1 MDPKKRYCPFCGS
14 KTNDHT
20 CEICGR
26 NTRPMDMLAHEKEL
40 DLVKD
45 DICMDQHEEKTRRST
60 SSKRPAL
67 HMHEGEH
74 PYYEEVKKKEPF
86 QLNPENIKKGFTL
99 IVVAFIIIVSI
110 VTSLFDNFN
119 EEEPE
124 SYIYFQ
130 DYATYHDEAPE
141 NLKCEV
147 KREGA
152 EDVMVVNNDSDEFL
166 TYELRNEKEE
176 MIRYI
181 SYMQPH
187 STRKASA
194 YNEKINQCKIVYDY
208 SYSLDYHKPDVEYHI
223 EETDDEII
231 YQLDQSV
238 SEEALHDILQYTLA
252 GYAQGN
258 YSGQMISIEIAQTQA
273 YRVSLDME
281 EHHIYVYLEAL
292 DDYPEMD
299 DFDFEMTTY

>member
-1 MDPKKRYCPFCGS
+1 M
-14 KTNDHT
+14 
-20 CEICGR
+20 
-26 NTRPMDMLAHEKEL
+26 
-40 DLVKD
+40 
-45 DICMDQHEEKTRRST
+45 
-60 SSKRPAL
+60 
-67 HMHEGEH
+67 
-74 PYYEEVKKKEPF
+74 
-86 QLNPENIKKGFTL
+86 
-99 IVVAFIIIVSI
+99 
-110 VTSLFDNFN
+110 TSLFDNFN

-194 YNEKINQCKIVYDY
+194 YNEKINQCNIVYDY

-238 SEEALHDILQYTLA
+238 SEEALHDILQYTGGICAREL
-252 GYAQGN
+252 
-258 YSGQMISIEIAQTQA
+258 
-273 YRVSLDME
+273 
-281 EHHIYVYLEAL
+281 
-292 DDYPEMD
+292 
-299 DFDFEMTTY
+299 